1 MEFLKERKVTIPH
14 KEGLMFPESGSR
26 LPHGQMSDLLGAYCQ
41 HILEKG
47 YPMSAVKTRLSA
59 VIWLHKI
66 NGVRHECLKPMWD
79 KAGNYISTHKPK
91 EKQWLTDKQLSDLDN
106 RAWEKI
112 ERDPLEAAFRVV
124 YECVREAIYRP
135 ISVTLKTL
143 TDTDIRLRMEDVKFG
158 QADDKVQCLDM
169 SIREKIKGNPM
180 ANVRLKK
187 WPYNPTPNCKRGGLF
202 NAMDIYLNLNPKNKT
217 GPIAY
222 PDGTP
227 VTYTR
232 FKTKLRWWGVDA
244 DIPFKVT
251 PAVLRRSTIKSF
263 AHCVPETQLRFLARH
278 LSEETAKKYYLHLTK
293 NEVADIRASLAIQY
307 TGGTQSKDSNLKH
320 QPTMFP
326 HALFPRTL
334 SLRFVLI
341 V

>member
-1 MEFLKERKVTIPH
+1 MTQELSWKRRYGKDTEELILRHSKYLHNHTVGEDTVKAYEKGISLWLEFLKERKVTIPH
-14 KEGLMFPESGSR
+14 KDGLMFPESGSR
-26 LPHGQMSDLLGAYCQ
+26 LPQGQMSDLLGAYCQ

-187 WPYNPTPNCKRGGLF
+187 WPYNPTPNCKRGGLLEPQKQDRPHSLSRR
-202 NAMDIYLNLNPKNKT
+202 NACNIYAFQNEIEVVGIRRGYTVQGHTSSVEEVHNKELRT
-217 GPIAY
+217 LCAG
-222 PDGTP
+222 DP
-227 VTYTR
+227 V
-232 FKTKLRWWGVDA
+232 
-244 DIPFKVT
+244 
-251 PAVLRRSTIKSF
+251 AVLGS
-263 AHCVPETQLRFLARH
+263 P
-278 LSEETAKKYYLHLTK
+278 SE
-293 NEVADIRASLAIQY
+293 
-307 TGGTQSKDSNLKH
+307 
-320 QPTMFP
+320 
-326 HALFPRTL
+326 
-334 SLRFVLI
+334 
-341 V
+341 